1 MITLFNDYF
10 RKYIAFSAFHQIFR
24 RQNTKKHIFAPD
36 NQQKYCFLPIYASFY
51 AFAHYYLM
59 EENANNLT
67 IQIFEHELH
76 EFLFLNT
83 D

>member
-1 MITLFNDYF
+1 MLMITFAKVLLFTDI
-10 RKYIAFSAFHQIFR
+10 RK
-24 RQNTKKHIFAPD
+24 
-36 NQQKYCFLPIYASFY
+36 FLCFY
-51 AFAHYYLM
+51 AIYLM
-59 EENANNLT
+59 EENANNPT